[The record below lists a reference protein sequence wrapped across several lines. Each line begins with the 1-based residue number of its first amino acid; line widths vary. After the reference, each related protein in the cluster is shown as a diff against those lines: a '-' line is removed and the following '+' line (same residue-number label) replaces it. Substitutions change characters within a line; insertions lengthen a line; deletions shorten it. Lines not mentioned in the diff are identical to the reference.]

1 MTQPLSN
8 IVQLTV
14 EVSPTPATPNTFNIG
29 LIVGPSTV
37 IPVTTRTVEYAN
49 TAAMLTGGWQATD
62 PEYLA
67 AEVYFEQTPTPTKV
81 VIGRQGNVTTELTSA
96 LASGTAYTSLSVQAL
111 TEDIPAGTPITIGT
125 GTSTQTATTSA
136 DSPVGSTTIAVTS
149 FTANA
154 AYAAG
159 TLVTAQAETLLE
171 AVTACRAANYDWYG
185 VYVLGTADA
194 DIEAIAPYIETA
206 VPASAFFYDT
216 SDSAVTAGT
225 AGNVMATLQTAKYS
239 RTLGIW
245 STSQYAGAGVM
256 GEAMGLNTGLANSAY
271 TLAYKSLVGVTP
283 EVFTG
288 NQPATVLGYNGNIY
302 TNYGSTYNLLVQGTM
317 ADGTPFDQKLNVD
330 QIVADLQTA
339 VMDALTA
346 NPKIPQTD
354 PGVTQLVNALSAAC
368 EEAKTRGAI
377 APGVWNGG
385 QVLGLQNGTA
395 LPNGYMILADT
406 LANQSQ
412 ADRTARK
419 SPPIY
424 VCLKMAGAIEH
435 AIIGVIVNQ

>member
-49 TAAMLTGGWQATD
+49 TAAMLTGGWQGTE
-62 PEYLA
+62 PEYNA

-81 VIGRQGNVTTELTSA
+81 VIGRQGSVTTELATA
-96 LASGTAYTSLSVQAL
+96 LTSGTAYTSLSVQAL
-111 TEDIPAGTPITIGT
+111 TEDIPSGTTITIGT
-125 GTSTQTATTSA
+125 GATTQTATTSA
-136 DSPVGSTTIAVTS
+136 DSPVGSTTIDVTS

-154 AYAAG
+154 AYAVG
-159 TLVTAQAETLLE
+159 TVVTGQAETLLE
-171 AVTACRAANYDWYG
+171 AVTACRTANNDWYG
-185 VYVLGTADA
+185 VYVIGTADA
-194 DIEAIAPYIETA
+194 DIEAIAQYIESA
-206 VPASAFFYDT
+206 IPVSAFFYDT
-216 SDSAVTAGT
+216 SDSAVTVGT
-225 AGNVMATLQTAKYS
+225 PGNVMETLQSNKYS
-239 RTLGIW
+239 RSLGIW

-288 NQPATVLGYNGNIY
+288 SAPSTILGYNGNIY

-317 ADGTPFDQKLNVD
+317 ADGTPFDQKINID
-330 QIVADLQTA
+330 QISSDLQTA
-339 VMDALTA
+339 AMNALTTNA
-346 NPKIPQTD
+346 KIPQTD
-354 PGVTQLVNALSAAC
+354 AGVTQLVNALSGAC
-368 EEAKTRGAI
+368 ETAKKRGAI

-385 QVLGLQNGTA
+385 QVLGLQNGTT
-395 LPNGYMILADT
+395 LPNGYLVLADS

-412 ADRTARK
+412 ADRAARK

-435 AIIGVIVNQ
+435 VIIGVIVNQ